1 MSSHLS
7 NGAVFVPLH
16 KIPTTCP
23 VHWSLVFFI
32 RLLNP
37 LSFHTHIKSSRVK
50 ARQSSSQ
57 RVPSASRSHAIK
69 TTHIKRIKI
78 SRHLFRARVE
88 DSRHALKVIKA
99 YFYAKYSFRP
109 SLCQT
114 SFLSPSASHFVV
126 VDQSS
131 VSSVEL
137 PFFHTVKLYPAA
149 VYLTNTHNPTL
160 RCPSA
165 YSDAEPCMA
174 TTMFTGPCQR
184 NRQFA
189 PCGRHAS
196 HG

>member
-1 MSSHLS
+1 MRCPVIITVCISIKGVLPPLEWSAFL
-7 NGAVFVPLH
+7 PLH
-16 KIPTTCP
+16 KIPTSCP

-37 LSFHTHIKSSRVK
+37 LSSHTYIKSSRVK

-131 VSSVEL
+131 ISSVEL
-137 PFFHTVKLYPAA
+137 PFFHSGDRDRGLVF
-149 VYLTNTHNPTL
+149 
-160 RCPSA
+160 R
-165 YSDAEPCMA
+165 
-174 TTMFTGPCQR
+174 TTISPKYR
-184 NRQFA
+184 K
-189 PCGRHAS
+189 PIW
-196 HG
+196 

>member
-7 NGAVFVPLH
+7 NGALFLPLH
-16 KIPTTCP
+16 KIPTSCP

-37 LSFHTHIKSSRVK
+37 LSSHTYIKSSRVK

-78 SRHLFRARVE
+78 SCHLFRARVE

-137 PFFHTVKLYPAA
+137 PFFHNGSWDLRA
-149 VYLTNTHNPTL
+149 VVSCQNHLRHHHLQLVILPHEVVWHLSGYLRGWL
-160 RCPSA
+160 GGW
-165 YSDAEPCMA
+165 Y
-174 TTMFTGPCQR
+174 
-184 NRQFA
+184 
-189 PCGRHAS
+189 
-196 HG
+196 